1 MTYIIQHRL
10 MRICINEKDFGEQLK
25 ELFLPSMRNE
35 HRQPITLIRL

>member
-10 MRICINEKDFGEQLK
+10 VRIFINEKDFGEQFK
-25 ELFLPSMRNE
+25 ELLLPSMRNE